1 VRFIV
6 RTILS
11 LAMVAALS
19 AAAASAQDQ
28 EFTRP
33 PDWQIRFDHPAP
45 DSAIYFVDMPPGWH
59 ITTGPAAI
67 LFDPAMTATAPFRLE
82 SKIFLFPGEY
92 REGYGIIFGGTDLE
106 GEAQAYVYFLLR
118 KDGRFLVKQRHGAE
132 TTTHIPWTA
141 HDAIVPHDGGESPV
155 ENVLAVVT
163 NTDAI
168 IFEVNGTEVGRL
180 ERASLAA
187 DGVVGLRVNHRLN
200 LHVASLTV
208 ESP

>member
-1 VRFIV
+1 V

-11 LAMVAALS
+11 MAALAILS
-19 AAAASAQDQ
+19 AATGTAQDQ

-33 PDWQIRFDHPAP
+33 PDWKIRFDRPAP
-45 DSAIYFVDMPPGWH
+45 DSAIYFVDMAPGWH
-59 ITTGPAAI
+59 VTTGPAAI
-67 LFDPAMTATAPFRLE
+67 LFDPAMMATAPFRLE
-82 SKIFLFPGEY
+82 SKIFLFPGDH
-92 REGYGIIFGGTDLE
+92 REGYGIFFGGTDLE
-106 GEAQAYVYFLLR
+106 GEAQGYTYFLLR

-163 NTDAI
+163 TTDAI
-168 IFEVNGTEVGRL
+168 VFEVNGTQVGRI
-180 ERASLAA
+180 ERASLAT

-208 ESP
+208 GSP